1 MTPTE
6 RRTMRRAER
15 LGDRLRL
22 RRRVAELELRACAPW
37 QIGAMAQ
44 WNHRL
49 AIVDSRLAMVDRIA
63 RGES

>member
-1 MTPTE
+1 MTRLE
-6 RRTMRRAER
+6 RRRMNRAR
-15 LGDRLRL
+15 LLGDRLRL

-63 RGES
+63 RGEP